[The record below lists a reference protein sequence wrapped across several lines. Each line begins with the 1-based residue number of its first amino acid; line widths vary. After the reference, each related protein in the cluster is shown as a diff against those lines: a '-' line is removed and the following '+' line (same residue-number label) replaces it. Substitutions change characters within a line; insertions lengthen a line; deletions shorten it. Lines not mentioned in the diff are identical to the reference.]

1 MISGFDW
8 DHEPSKNPLMD
19 ASAASK
25 PSTVVRPGI
34 AERLWEA
41 SRIEFSLRGYHGAR
55 VQGIAR
61 RAGCN
66 VALLYRHWAS
76 KKALYL
82 DVLRTIWLS
91 TSQQIAALMEQGPG
105 GPESVVGAYLDAM
118 LHDPAGAQIFV
129 REYLD
134 GAPFLQQLVAAEP
147 ALGERVRAAA
157 KALAGA
163 TPDRAARPGLDPT
176 LAVLTIGGL
185 AAFAAS
191 AHESS
196 RIFLERPVTPEAL
209 RQHLFDL
216 LLHGLLPRPHST

>member
-1 MISGFDW
+1 MI
-8 DHEPSKNPLMD
+8 MD
-19 ASAASK
+19 ASVANRS
-25 PSTVVRPGI
+25 PTVRPGI

-41 SRIEFSLRGYHGAR
+41 ARIEFSQRGYHGAR

-82 DVLRTIWLS
+82 DVLRTTWVTKSADL
-91 TSQQIAALMEQGPG
+91 AALMERGPG
-105 GPESVVGAYLDAM
+105 GAESVVGAYLDAM
-118 LHDPAGAQIFV
+118 LKDPVGAQIFV

-147 ALGERVRAAA
+147 ELMERVRH
-157 KALAGA
+157 
-163 TPDRAARPGLDPT
+163 AARKLSADDGPRASPGLDPR
-176 LAVLTIGGL
+176 LAVLTIGGV
-185 AAFAAS
+185 AALCAS
-191 AHESS
+191 SHVAS
-196 RIFLERPVTPEAL
+196 RIFLETPVTPDAL

-216 LLHGLLPRPHST
+216 LLNGILPRTAA

>member
-1 MISGFDW
+1 
-8 DHEPSKNPLMD
+8 MD
-19 ASAASK
+19 ASIATK
-25 PSTVVRPGI
+25 PPPTVRPGI

-41 SRIEFSLRGYHGAR
+41 SRVEFSLRGYHGAR

-82 DVLRTIWLS
+82 DVLRTIWQS
-91 TSQQIAALMEQGPG
+91 TGDEIAQLMEQGPG
-105 GPESVVGAYLDAM
+105 GAAGVVNAYLDAM
-118 LHDPAGAQIFV
+118 LHDPVGAQIFV

-147 ALGERVRAAA
+147 SLTERVKAAAHALGESANHAES
-157 KALAGA
+157 
-163 TPDRAARPGLDPT
+163 PNHARPGLEPT
-176 LAVLTIGGL
+176 LAVLSIGGL

-196 RIFLERPVTPEAL
+196 RIFLEHPVTPEAL
-209 RQHLFDL
+209 REHLSDL
-216 LLHGLLPRPHST
+216 LLHGLLPRDHA

>member
-1 MISGFDW
+1 
-8 DHEPSKNPLMD
+8 MD
-19 ASAASK
+19 ASAAAK
-25 PSTVVRPGI
+25 PTPTVRPSI

-82 DVLRTIWLS
+82 DVLKTMWQTAS
-91 TSQQIAALMEQGPG
+91 EDIAKLMEKGPG
-105 GPESVVGAYLDAM
+105 GAESVVGAYLDAM
-118 LHDPAGAQIFV
+118 LHDPVGAQIFV

-147 ALGERVRAAA
+147 ALIHRVRE
-157 KALAGA
+157 GA
-163 TPDRAARPGLDPT
+163 HAMASADPAHRVRPGIDPT
-176 LAVLTIGGL
+176 LAVLTIGGI

-196 RIFLERPVTPEAL
+196 RIFLDAPVTPDL
-209 RQHLFDL
+209 VRQHLNDL
-216 LLHGLLPRPHST
+216 LLHGILPRDVRAA

>member
-1 MISGFDW
+1 MEGT
-8 DHEPSKNPLMD
+8 
-19 ASAASK
+19 AAGK
-25 PSTVVRPGI
+25 PTSSVRPGI

-41 SRIEFSLRGYHGAR
+41 SRIEFSMRGYHGAR

-82 DVLRTIWLS
+82 EVLRTIW
-91 TSQQIAALMEQGPG
+91 QGVNVEVAKLMERGPG
-105 GPESVVGAYLDAM
+105 GAESVVGAYLDAM
-118 LHDPAGAQIFV
+118 LNDSVGAQIFV

-134 GAPFLQQLVAAEP
+134 GAPFLQQLVAVEP
-147 ALGERVRAAA
+147 SLTERVNAAA
-157 KALAGA
+157 RTLAQADGVH
-163 TPDRAARPGLDPT
+163 RARPGLDPT

-191 AHESS
+191 AHEAA
-196 RIFLERPVTPEAL
+196 RIFLDRPIGQEEL

-216 LLHGLLPRPHST
+216 LLHGILPREARPGNGAALA

>member
-1 MISGFDW
+1 
-8 DHEPSKNPLMD
+8 MD
-19 ASAASK
+19 ASVATK
-25 PSTVVRPGI
+25 PPPNVRPGI

-41 SRIEFSLRGYHGAR
+41 SRVEFSLRGYHGAR

-82 DVLRTIWLS
+82 DVLRTIWQS
-91 TSQQIAALMEQGPG
+91 TGDEIAQLMEQGPG
-105 GPESVVGAYLDAM
+105 GAAGVVNAYLDSM
-118 LHDPAGAQIFV
+118 LHDPVGAQIFV

-147 ALGERVRAAA
+147 TLTERVKAAA
-157 KALAGA
+157 RALAESANTG
-163 TPDRAARPGLDPT
+163 RPGLEPT
-176 LAVLTIGGL
+176 LAVLSIGGL

-196 RIFLERPVTPEAL
+196 RIFLEHPVTPEAL
-209 RQHLFDL
+209 RAHLSDL
-216 LLHGLLPRPHST
+216 LLHGLLPREQA

>member
-1 MISGFDW
+1 
-8 DHEPSKNPLMD
+8 MD

-25 PSTVVRPGI
+25 PISAPPTVRPGI

-82 DVLRTIWLS
+82 DVLRTIWQGA
-91 TSQQIAALMEQGPG
+91 SQHIALLMEQGPG
-105 GPESVVGAYLDAM
+105 GAESVVGAYLDAM
-118 LHDPAGAQIFV
+118 LHDPVGAQIFV

-147 ALGERVRAAA
+147 ALTQRVR
-157 KALAGA
+157 
-163 TPDRAARPGLDPT
+163 DAARAMKEAEPEHQVRPGVDPT
-176 LAVLTIGGL
+176 LAVLSIGGM

-196 RIFLERPVTPEAL
+196 KIFLDTPVTAEAL
-209 RQHLFDL
+209 RHHLYDL
-216 LLHGLLPRPHST
+216 LLHGILPREPASA